1 MLRIH
6 SDRFWFLAFA
16 ALSNALNSSG
26 VARTRSISALAL
38 PLGSVGRPTGLD
50 FGCLGISELLHDG
63 GSDGCYGGCDGGN
76 MQHRYV
82 SLGIVWVVCFMRPR
96 IDSVRTR
103 MTVQVE
109 DFNDA
114 IPDRLPVER
123 LGYRHTFNVRS
134 CRSVQLVDDLAEV
147 VDIVHVNPLI
157 RQAFAE
163 RLIRAWIRPFHCER
177 RRCHSLDTDNIFLYV
192 RAVQPL
198 PHKAT
203 STHLERWTYRIQ
215 RVTRLSYPHAETG
228 RLIRGVCPTRKTATC
243 SPYSVFSS
251 LHRFFT

>member
-1 MLRIH
+1 M
-6 SDRFWFLAFA
+6 A
-16 ALSNALNSSG
+16 ALTAVMGDVTGGICSTVTCRLGLSGSSVSCDHHNS
-26 VARTRSISALAL
+26 
-38 PLGSVGRPTGLD
+38 
-50 FGCLGISELLHDG
+50 
-63 GSDGCYGGCDGGN
+63 CD
-76 MQHRYV
+76 QDDR
-82 SLGIVWVVCFMRPR
+82 
-96 IDSVRTR
+96 
-103 MTVQVE
+103 QVE
-109 DFNDA
+109 TSTMPSRVCTLN
-114 IPDRLPVER
+114 R